1 MQSAIKKAVH
11 NVCLDTKYFLSNYCI
26 IDFYLNL
33 NFSNHSSK
41 AYYLIFKL

>member
-11 NVCLDTKYFLSNYCI
+11 NICLDTKYLLSNYCI
-26 IDFYLNL
+26 IHSYLNL

-41 AYYLIFKL
+41 AYYLIFTL